1 MHDIIALVDGS
12 VYTRSVCDHAAWAAG
27 RLGAGVEL
35 LHVLARPTLSGAAPD
50 FSAYLDP
57 QTRDALLADLAAHD
71 EQTAKLAQRRARAI
85 LDDAKAQLAEAGVA
99 DCTARLRQ
107 GDLLEAVQ
115 DIEPTANL
123 LVIGK
128 RGEAADFARLHLGSN
143 LERLVRSSQKPIL
156 VVARAFKP
164 IHRVLVAFDGG
175 ASVMKA
181 VALMA
186 TSTLF
191 AGLEVHLL
199 AVGTPNA
206 EADRRLEE
214 ATATLRRAGLVATKQ
229 ILPGQPDEVI
239 ARTVRDESFGLL
251 VMGAYGH
258 SRIRTLIIGSTTT
271 EMIRSCL
278 IPVMLFR

>member
-115 DIEPTANL
+115 DIETTANL

-181 VALMA
+181 VAHMA

>member
-1 MHDIIALVDGS
+1 MHGIIALVDGS

>member
-1 MHDIIALVDGS
+1 MPGIIALVDGS
-12 VYTRSVCDHAAWAAG
+12 IYTRSVCDHAAWAAG
-27 RLGAGVEL
+27 RLGTAITL
-35 LHVLARPTLSGAAPD
+35 LHVLSRPPISDAAPD
-50 FSAYLDP
+50 FSTYLDAD
-57 QTRDALLADLAAHD
+57 TRDALLADLASHD
-71 EQTAKLAQRRARAI
+71 EQAGRLTQRRARAI
-85 LDDAKAQLAEAGVA
+85 LDDCSTRLTAEGAA
-99 DCTARLRQ
+99 NSTPRLRQ

-115 DIEPTANL
+115 ELEPQADL

-143 LERLVRSSQKPIL
+143 LERMVRSSVKPIL
-156 VVARAFKP
+156 VAARAFKP

-181 VALMA
+181 VGHLA
-186 TSTLF
+186 TSPMF

-199 AVGTPNA
+199 AVGTPSA
-206 EADRRLEE
+206 DTERKLGEAL
-214 ATATLRRAGLVATKQ
+214 ATLRRAGLLATMQ
-229 ILPGQPDEVI
+229 TRPGQPDEVI
-239 ARTVRDESFGLL
+239 ARAVRDEGFDLL

-271 EMIRSCL
+271 AMIRSCL

>member
-1 MHDIIALVDGS
+1 MHGIIALVDGS

-57 QTRDALLADLAAHD
+57 QTRDALLAVLAAHD

-115 DIEPTANL
+115 DIEPKANL

-181 VALMA
+181 VAHMA